1 MIIKFEPNDI
11 LLLHKA
17 SKRAYQYF
25 EGNPSMQADCTISH
39 PALLKPI
46 RYNNGL
52 LYAKEKSTLE
62 TEIEN
67 RKRGYNIIHFNEEE
81 IFNTFTPVIECIAS
95 LHQNNIIH
103 GALSPASIIIT
114 QEDEVKVRDWLVDPK
129 ENIYYF
135 NKNRGEIKKE
145 DDWIA
150 LGQILLQA
158 ATLKKNSKL
167 FFEK

>member
-1 MIIKFEPNDI
+1 MHTDTSIV
-11 LLLHKA
+11 
-17 SKRAYQYF
+17 
-25 EGNPSMQADCTISH
+25 H
-39 PALLKPI
+39 PVLLKPI

-67 RKRGYNIIHFNEEE
+67 RKRGYNIVHFNEEE
-81 IFNTFTPVIECIAS
+81 IFNTFTPVIECIAA
-95 LHQNNIIH
+95 LHQNNLIH
-103 GALSPASIIIT
+103 GALSPASIVIT
-114 QEDEVKVRDWLVDPK
+114 DEDEIKVRDWLIDPK

-135 NKNRGEIKKE
+135 NKSRSEMRKE

-158 ATLKKNSKL
+158 ATLKKSSKL